1 MATASEVDHWDKIV
15 NVDTTVRITMLHDCP
30 SVLISLEARKDHM
43 LEVVDVLT
51 DLFVRRRIV
60 DVPARHAGGVLEFA
74 IDAVDQSFDQ
84 QRITA
89 EHPD

>member
-1 MATASEVDHWDKIV
+1 
-15 NVDTTVRITMLHDCP
+15 
-30 SVLISLEARKDHM
+30 M

-74 IDAVDQSFDQ
+74 IDAVDQPFDQ
-84 QRITA
+84 QRIAA